1 MALFKFRLERVLSVR
16 RHEEERERGA
26 FAAAV
31 QKHSEAEAF
40 LADIRDKIQ
49 LAEKSMIAIV
59 GENRIA
65 TIEDFVRSHEYR
77 VGLVRREDEATL
89 VLEHAHRMLNDA
101 RLRLVEARKKRRVL
115 ERLRERRH
123 EDWRRD
129 EEGKEQTELDE
140 IGLATFVRR
149 EAI

>member
-26 FAAAV
+26 FAAAAQRHAV
-31 QKHSEAEAF
+31 AEAV
-40 LADIRDKIQ
+40 LMDIREKIR
-49 LAEKSMIAIV
+49 LAEKSMTSLV
-59 GENRIA
+59 SEKRIT

-77 VGLVRREDEATL
+77 VGLVRREEEATAAVAHTERMLDEA
-89 VLEHAHRMLNDA
+89 
-101 RLRLVEARKKRRVL
+101 RLKLVEARKKRRVL

-123 EDWRRD
+123 EDWRRE
-129 EEGKEQTELDE
+129 EEGREQTELDE

-149 EAI
+149 EAV